1 MPKNTN
7 ITSTKLLQQVE
18 ALQRQA
24 EELKRK
30 EIPGVVARMKE
41 AIAFYGLTAADLGL
55 GGAPG
60 RKTKAPKFAKVS
72 SAKKSVAGKRPS
84 VIKYRDEQGH
94 AWSGVGRKPQWFKD
108 ALSGGASAESLR
120 VAPQAG

>member
-1 MPKNTN
+1 MAKSTD
-7 ITSTKLLQQVE
+7 ITSTKLLQQVA

-55 GGAPG
+55 GAAPA
-60 RKTKAPKFAKVS
+60 REAKIPKSPKGS
-72 SAKKSVAGKRPS
+72 PAKKSPAGKPPS
-84 VIKYRDEQGH
+84 VIKYSDSQGH
-94 AWSGVGRKPQWFKD
+94 TWSGRGPKPQWFKD
-108 ALSGGASAESLR
+108 ALSSGASVESLR